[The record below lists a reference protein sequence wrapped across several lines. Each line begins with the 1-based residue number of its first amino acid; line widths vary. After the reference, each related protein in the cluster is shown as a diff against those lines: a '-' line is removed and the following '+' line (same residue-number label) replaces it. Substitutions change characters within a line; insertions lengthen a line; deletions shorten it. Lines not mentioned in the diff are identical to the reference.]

1 MLRRSYGWAIGLAM
15 ITVGLIAVPASA
27 QAPIQPDQH
36 FVGVVNGKRADVVVH
51 TVCPGPASPGRTGP
65 VAGGQTFAVARL
77 AKGSGYT
84 GPFGQVN
91 VWFVPKQ
98 QQPAPVQVRLTK
110 YGQPRPIPNTVR
122 VPCDG
127 TGTVEFSS
135 CPYLAPCAFGWVPTY
150 VKVRFVDIAV

>member
-1 MLRRSYGWAIGLAM
+1 MQRRSYGWAIGLAM
-15 ITVGLIAVPASA
+15 LPVGLLAGPASA

-36 FVGVVNGKRADVVVH
+36 FVGLVNGKQANAVVR
-51 TVCPGPASPGRTGP
+51 TVCPGPAASGREGR
-65 VAGGQTFAVARL
+65 VVGGQTFSVARL

-98 QQPAPVQVRLTK
+98 QGPAPVQVRLTK
-110 YGQPRPIPNTVR
+110 YGQPRSIPNTVR
-122 VPCDG
+122 VPCNG

-150 VKVRFVDIAV
+150 VKVRFVNVAV